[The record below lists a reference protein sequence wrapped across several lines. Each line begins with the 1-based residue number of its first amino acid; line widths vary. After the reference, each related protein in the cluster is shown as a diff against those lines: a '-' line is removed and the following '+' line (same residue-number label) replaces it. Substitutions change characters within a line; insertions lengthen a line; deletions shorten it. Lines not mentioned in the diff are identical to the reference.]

1 MAPSVT
7 RPLSIQALQLRDL
20 RLSTRL
26 VLAFALLAAL
36 MGALGTVA
44 ITQVGAIERQFS
56 TVMDDRYRKIQ
67 WVQDMRAVN
76 NQTAVALRNLF
87 VMSDPAE
94 LQAQHAA
101 IAGAVQRSNQNF
113 EQLQRTIVDAEGKDA
128 LARLV
133 IARADYRVPRDKML
147 TLLQAGRVDEARGV
161 MLRDLVPRQVAYLA
175 RIDELTAHHEG
186 LMKASAAEVSELA
199 QTLKTSVALL
209 LVGALLS
216 AALLAWWIIRS
227 TTRPLH
233 EAVRVARAV
242 AAGDLAVQFEA
253 RGSNETGQLLQA
265 LHNMKLRLAAL
276 VGEVRQGAEGVA
288 TASVQIAQGNGD
300 LSNRTEAQASAL
312 QQTAASMEELG
323 STVRHNADN
332 ARQANQ
338 LAIAASAVAADGGQ
352 VVGRVVET
360 MKAINDSSGQI
371 AEIIGVID
379 GIAFQTNILALN
391 AAVEAA
397 RAGAQGRGFAVVAT
411 EVRSLAGRSAEA
423 ARQVKAL
430 ISASVERV
438 EQGSALVDQAG
449 TTMLEVVASIRR
461 VTDIMGEISSA
472 SVEQSAGVAQ
482 IGDAVS
488 QLDQATQQNAAL
500 VEESAAA
507 AESLRAQAQG
517 LVAAVA
523 VFKLDGKREV
533 AA

>member
-1 MAPSVT
+1 M
-7 RPLSIQALQLRDL
+7 

-36 MGALGTVA
+36 MAALGAVA
-44 ITQVGAIERQFS
+44 IAQVGAIERQFA

-87 VMSDPAE
+87 VMNDAAE
-94 LQAQHAA
+94 VQAQHAL
-101 IAGAVQRSNQNF
+101 IADAVKRSNQNF
-113 EQLQRTIVDAEGKDA
+113 EQLQRTIADTEGKDA

-133 IARADYRVPRDKML
+133 GARTDYRAPRDKML
-147 TLLQAGRVDEARGV
+147 ALLQAGRVDEAKAV
-161 MLRDLVPRQVAYLA
+161 MLRELVPRQVAYLN
-175 RIDELTAHHEG
+175 RIDELIAHHEG
-186 LMKASAAEVSELA
+186 LMKVSAAEVGHLA
-199 QTLKTSVALL
+199 QTLKTSVTLL
-209 LVGALLS
+209 LAAALFS
-216 AALLAWWIIRS
+216 AALLALWIIRS

-253 RGSNETGQLLQA
+253 RGSNETGQLLRA
-265 LHNMKLRLAAL
+265 LHDMKLRLAAI
-276 VGEVRQGAEGVA
+276 VGEVRQSAEGVA

-300 LSNRTEAQASAL
+300 LSSRTEAQASAL
-312 QQTAASMEELG
+312 QETAASMEELG

-338 LAIAASAVAADGGQ
+338 LAITASAVAADGGQ

-360 MKAINDSSGQI
+360 MKEINQSSGQI

-438 EQGSALVDQAG
+438 EQGSVLVDQAG
-449 TTMLEVVASIRR
+449 ATMLEVVTSIRR
-461 VTDIMGEISSA
+461 VTEIMGEISSA

-482 IGDAVS
+482 IGDAVT
-488 QLDQATQQNAAL
+488 QLDQTTQQNAAL

-507 AESLRAQAQG
+507 AESLRAQAQA

-523 VFKLDGKREV
+523 VFKLDRPRGV
-533 AA
+533 GA

>member
-1 MAPSVT
+1 VNTPPSF
-7 RPLSIQALQLRDL
+7 QALDLRDL

-26 VLAFALLAAL
+26 VWAFALLAAL
-36 MGALGTVA
+36 MATLGAVA
-44 ITQVGAIERQFS
+44 IAQVGAIERQFS

-87 VMSDPAE
+87 VMSDPAD

-101 IAGAVQRSNQNF
+101 IADAVKRSNQNF
-113 EQLQRTIVDAEGKDA
+113 EQLQRSITDAEGKEA

-133 IARADYRVPRDKML
+133 RARADYRVPRDKML
-147 TLLQAGRVDEARGV
+147 ALLQAGRADEAKGV
-161 MLRDLVPRQVAYLA
+161 MLRELVPRQMAYLA
-175 RIDELTAHHEG
+175 RIDELIAHHEG
-186 LMKASAAEVSELA
+186 LMKASAAEVSQLA
-199 QTLKTSVALL
+199 QALKSSVALL
-209 LVGALLS
+209 LAGALFS

-227 TTRPLH
+227 TTRPLN

-253 RGSNETGQLLQA
+253 RGKNETGQLLRA
-265 LHNMKLRLAAL
+265 LHDMKLRLAAI

-300 LSNRTEAQASAL
+300 LSSRTEAQASAL
-312 QQTAASMEELG
+312 QETAASMEELG

-360 MKAINDSSGQI
+360 MRAINHSSGQI

-397 RAGAQGRGFAVVAT
+397 RAGEQGRGFAVVAT

-461 VTDIMGEISSA
+461 VTDIVGEISSA

-482 IGDAVS
+482 IGEAVT
-488 QLDQATQQNAAL
+488 QLDHATQQNAAL

-523 VFKLDGKREV
+523 VFKLDSAREV